1 MLGYILNL
9 LQEIK
14 IPASAA
20 LPPQPGNHVQPVHFN
35 NTVGL
40 EYRWFSKT
48 GHISQVFK
56 FHSKHVFDHSKSGS
70 VPVF

>member
-20 LPPQPGNHVQPVHFN
+20 VPQAGDKSDHLILLILLKN
-35 NTVGL
+35 
-40 EYRWFSKT
+40 
-48 GHISQVFK
+48 
-56 FHSKHVFDHSKSGS
+56 FDLGFLNES
-70 VPVF
+70 